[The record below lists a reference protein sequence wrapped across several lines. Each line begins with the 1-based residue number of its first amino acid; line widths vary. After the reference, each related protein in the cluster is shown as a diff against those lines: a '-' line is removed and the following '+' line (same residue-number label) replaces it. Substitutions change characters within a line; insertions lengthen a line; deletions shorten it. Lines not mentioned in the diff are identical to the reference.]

1 MNEDK
6 QCPYLIYK
14 VSKSCVNCT
23 GYRCTS
29 AGREKKVDE
38 SQLETCRNEDEYI
51 NCVRYIA
58 AKPPPTTPVPEIAG
72 GMENLTVVIEPL
84 STTPDTE
91 IAGDIENLTVVI
103 EPQPTTP
110 DQETATQPTG
120 IGGVLREKTATA
132 APPPPAKTGAPCGC
146 GHPDVRQSD
155 CPYQGPPP
163 EGEKSCLGLW
173 CYGNNRNI
181 RVDKNC
187 VNWKICTVFLMSKYM
202 GVPYYDDQ

>member
-1 MNEDK
+1 MSEDK

-58 AKPPPTTPVPEIAG
+58 AKTPPTTPD
-72 GMENLTVVIEPL
+72 L
-84 STTPDTE
+84 
-91 IAGDIENLTVVI
+91 
-103 EPQPTTP
+103 
-110 DQETATQPTG
+110 ETAPAPTG

-132 APPPPAKTGAPCGC
+132 APPPAAKTGAPCGC

-181 RVDKNC
+181 RVC
-187 VNWKICTVFLMSKYM
+187 S
-202 GVPYYDDQ
+202 